1 MRRWNGWGDSA
12 TTMELPAQGTE
23 FLQRLV
29 GRGQVLPDASLDAV
43 IAQVPPSRLPAH
55 QLVSVDAETRVRHA
69 RGQSL
74 PDWLAMRSGDF
85 GVFPDGVAFPE
96 SAADI
101 RELLVWA
108 ATENIVLIAYGGGTS
123 VAGHINPQADTRPV
137 LTVSLARMNQLLDL
151 DEDSLLATFGPGA
164 NGPQVENQLRAR
176 GYTLGHFPQS
186 WELSTLEA
194 GSPVDPVVSN
204 RCAMVVLNSC
214 LLAAK

>member
-43 IAQVPPSRLPAH
+43 MAQVQPSRLPAH
-55 QLVSVDAETRVRHA
+55 PLVSVEAETRVRHA

-101 RELLVWA
+101 RQLLAWA
-108 ATENIVLIAYGGGTS
+108 ATENIVVIAYGGGTS
-123 VAGHINPQADTRPV
+123 VAGHINPQADTRSV

-151 DEDSLLATFGPGA
+151 DEDSLLAT
-164 NGPQVENQLRAR
+164 
-176 GYTLGHFPQS
+176 
-186 WELSTLEA
+186 STL
-194 GSPVDPVVSN
+194 
-204 RCAMVVLNSC
+204 R
-214 LLAAK
+214 